1 MRREK
6 SALGLKKSRR
16 ERQRKMLVDHQE
28 EKLKLLD

>member
-6 SALGLKKSRR
+6 SALGLKKRRR